1 MKKLQTVA
9 AILLGAAATIGFG
22 WAQGVQ
28 TANLTGTVTGP
39 DGAPLPGVT
48 VTVTSSAL
56 IGERVTTSGANG
68 DYLFKNLPPGA
79 YTVTFNL
86 EGMKVVERAA
96 TLALGGTS
104 RVDARLETAEAAE
117 TIQVV
122 GEAPSALETTTV
134 GANFKSED
142 VAKLPMGRTLSEI
155 ASYAPGLTTN
165 TPNAGQVTISGGFAY
180 DNVFLVNGVDVN
192 DNLFG
197 TPNNLFIEDA
207 IAETQ
212 VLTSGIS
219 AEYGR
224 FSGGVINSITK
235 SGGNQFSGSF
245 RADFSRP
252 QWRDETPFEKQRGL
266 KREGDLSKFYQA
278 TLGGFILRDR
288 IWFFLAGRDESSSA
302 ASTFAVTGIPYTTT
316 VENERIEV
324 KLTGNITANHSLQGS
339 FTENE
344 TFQGNRPAFAFSI
357 DPRVAVNRT
366 LPNELRVVNYN
377 GVLTRNLFGEARWSE
392 KIFGFRNS
400 GGTSTNIVDS
410 PFLARGATPGIPAN
424 SHYNAPY
431 FDSSDPE
438 DRNNEQLAAALSYFL
453 SSSSLGSHDLKL
465 GWEKYTSTRVGGNS
479 QTATGYVFLVDP
491 VAVGGVVQRD
501 SQGRIIP
508 NFVPGVSLLNEWIP
522 TRGAQ
527 IDIETNS
534 FYLNDRWNL
543 NANWSFNLGVRYER
557 VRSQATGGIATL
569 DTDTIVP
576 RIGISFDPLGN
587 GKFKIDA
594 TYAEYAGKYSEAQ
607 FGRNTAVGNPTL
619 VQRRYSGPAGQGLD
633 FAPGFNLANWST
645 IVGINVPT
653 GNVFFEDGLSSPTNN
668 EITLALGAELPRG
681 GYAKLIFTD
690 RKVEDF
696 IEDFVM
702 FSDGKVTVQ
711 VAGAQRTL
719 DRRVFRN
726 SNLPSREYQAL
737 QLQSRYRPLEGLTI
751 DLGWTYQL
759 KNDGDFEGEGTN
771 TPAIGSTIGDFPE
784 IIVRRRSEP
793 KGRLNDFQEHKVRL
807 AATYGLSLGRA
818 GTFDFGLMWRYDS
831 PLTFSYVATAVPLS
845 SQQTARN
852 PGYALPPTTQTI
864 YFGDRGIGEFNSTSL
879 FDVALTYRIPVWKT
893 LEPWV
898 KFSVFNVLNDD
909 TLATFNT
916 GITANTAAGA
926 PRDADG
932 LPLEFT
938 RGPNFGRATSAGNYV
953 TPREYFVSA
962 GIRF

>member
-1 MKKLQTVA
+1 MQNFRRMA
-9 AILLGAAATIGFG
+9 AFLAAAFAVVGLG
-22 WAQGVQ
+22 WSQGVQ
-28 TANLTGTVTGP
+28 TSNLTGTVTGP

-68 DYLFKNLPPGA
+68 SYLFKNLPPGSYA
-79 YTVTFNL
+79 VKFAL
-86 EGMKVVERAA
+86 EGMKSVESSAVL
-96 TLALGGTS
+96 TLGGTS

-224 FSGGVINSITK
+224 FSGGIINSITK
-235 SGGNQFSGSF
+235 SGGNEFSGSF
-245 RADFSRP
+245 RADFSKP
-252 QWRDETPFEKQRGL
+252 EWRDETPFEKARGQER
-266 KREGDLSKFYQA
+266 KGDLSKFYQA
-278 TLGGFILRDR
+278 TLGGFVLRDR
-288 IWFFLAGRDESSSA
+288 IWFFLAGRDESSST

-316 VENERIEV
+316 VDNERFEI
-324 KLTGNITANHSLQGS
+324 KLTGNITANHSLQAS

-344 TFQGNRPAFAFSI
+344 TAQGNRPAFSFSI
-357 DPRVAVNRT
+357 DPRVTVNRT
-366 LPNELRVVNYN
+366 LPNELRVVSYT
-377 GVLTRNLFGEARWSE
+377 GVLTSNLFGEARWSE
-392 KIFGFRNS
+392 KVFGFRNS
-400 GGTSTNIVDS
+400 GGTSRDIKDS

-438 DRNNEQLAAALSYFL
+438 DRNNEQIAAAVSYFL
-453 SSSSLGSHDLKL
+453 SSQALGSHDIKL
-465 GWEKYTSTRVGGNS
+465 GWERFTTTRVGGNS
-479 QTATGYVFLVDP
+479 QTSTGYVFVVDP

-527 IDIETNS
+527 IDVETNS
-534 FYLNDRWNL
+534 FYLNDRWDL
-543 NANWSFNLGVRYER
+543 NANWSFNLGLRYER
-557 VRSQATGGIATL
+557 VRSQATGGINTIN
-569 DTDTIVP
+569 TDTIVP
-576 RIGISFDPLGN
+576 RLGISFDPMGN
-587 GKFKIDA
+587 GKFKIDL
-594 TYAEYAGKYSEAQ
+594 TYAEYAGKYQEAQ
-607 FGRNTAVGNPTL
+607 FGRNSPVGNPTL
-619 VQRRYSGPAGQGLD
+619 VQRRYTGPAGQGLD
-633 FAPGFNLANWST
+633 FAPGFNLANWGQ

-653 GNVFFEDGLSSPTNN
+653 GNVFFEEGMSSPTTN
-668 EITLALGAELPRG
+668 ELTFALGAELPRG

-690 RKVEDF
+690 REVQDF
-696 IEDFVM
+696 IEDFFL
-702 FSDGKVTVQ
+702 FSEGKVTVE
-711 VAGAQRTL
+711 VAGARRTL
-719 DRRVFRN
+719 DKRIYRN
-726 SNLPSREYQAL
+726 SNLPTREYQAL
-737 QLQSRYRPLEGLTI
+737 QLQGRYRPIQGLTI

-771 TPAIGSTIGDFPE
+771 TPGISSTIGDYPE

-793 KGRLNDFQEHKVRL
+793 MGTLNDFQEHKVRL
-807 AATYGLSLGRA
+807 SATYGLSLGRA
-818 GTFDFGLMWRYDS
+818 GTFDFGLIWRYDS
-831 PLTFSYVATAVPLS
+831 PTTFSYVATAVPLS
-845 SQQTARN
+845 PQQIARD
-852 PGYALPPTTQTI
+852 PGYALRPTSQTL
-864 YFGDRGIGEFNSTSL
+864 YFGDRGIGEFNATSL
-879 FDVALTYRIPVWKT
+879 FDVAVTYRIPIWKS

-898 KFSVFNVLNDD
+898 KFQVFNVLNDD

-916 GITANTAAGA
+916 GITANQAG
-926 PRDADG
+926 PKDADG

-938 RGPNFGRATSAGNYV
+938 KGPNFGKATSSLNYV
-953 TPREYFVSA
+953 TPREYFVAA